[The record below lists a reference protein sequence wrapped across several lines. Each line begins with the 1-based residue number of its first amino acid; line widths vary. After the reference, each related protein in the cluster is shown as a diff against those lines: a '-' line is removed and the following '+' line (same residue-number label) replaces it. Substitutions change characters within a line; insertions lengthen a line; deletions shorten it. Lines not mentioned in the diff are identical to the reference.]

1 MKKLTPTGIAPTRII
16 PTGIA
21 VDIGGIG
28 TRRGKDGL
36 SATAFPSGVYGSQV
50 EVTEPIAPLLVRHR
64 QPRSDSAGAGCYRG
78 GLGQIYGVCLK
89 RDGSVA
95 TPATRLPRRV

>member
-1 MKKLTPTGIAPTRII
+1 MKKSVPTGIAPTRIV
-16 PTGIA
+16 PTRIA

-36 SATAFPSGVYGSQV
+36 STTAFPSGVHGSQL
-50 EVTEPIAPLLVRHR
+50 EVTESTAPLLVTRR
-64 QPRSDSAGAGCYRG
+64 ELRSDSGGAGCYRG

-89 RDGSVA
+89 PDGSVD
-95 TPATRLPRRV
+95 TPATRLQRRA